1 MSAGVLMSAEAV
13 DKHIFTYLLT
23 LTHTLTHSHTH
34 THTNSH
40 TYRLMGV
47 VPWLKMKLD
56 GVHVAK

>member
-1 MSAGVLMSAEAV
+1 MISHHTL
-13 DKHIFTYLLT
+13 ILT
-23 LTHTLTHSHTH
+23 DTNTHTQTHTHSHTHTHTH

-56 GVHVAK
+56 GVHVKK